1 MDLDDQP
8 STSTTTT
15 AAADAPT
22 TTTSGT
28 QSHHRRRPMSREELY
43 RLVEDL
49 VTHNYGPQL
58 YGAVVAA
65 VDGAARTCLARM
77 VGAAPGCVGMGSVGS
92 GSGSGGGKK
101 GGLVLFVPTG
111 SATSTS
117 ASSSNPTPNFAAE
130 GGSTTTSDAI
140 LSQIHAVCGSYY
152 EYLRC
157 VRSVFLHLD
166 RRFVYLPGGSGGG
179 GMGGNGDWKSGRA
192 IPRGTSSIGTSS
204 GPAGGGGGGG
214 GTAAPA
220 SLSSASTA
228 SRTWGLWEVGMAC
241 LRGHMTA
248 SLDSLSAASSA
259 SSSPPPSAPSSLPAT
274 AAAAAAEA
282 RMAGMVPSSAAVIA
296 RSSLG
301 RYDTV
306 LTTLTVHSISTL
318 LRSLDSIA
326 IDSALTRSVIRT
338 VADLGPVPSK
348 GFLIQLVTQLTAYF
362 DSECRRW
369 MDMSGV
375 GGSGDVVGYLRHVD
389 GRLKQVGHLAS
400 FYLGSIGSGSSALTA
415 SDGVALAALA
425 AASSSSGG
433 VAGEED
439 ESPSMGLLLSIVDLH
454 LIRPH
459 YNGQHI
465 LHPTVLHKLL
475 DDESR
480 IVPDIRRLYTLGKR
494 VSGGI
499 DQLRTAFGQYGRER
513 GLEVVRVGGG
523 GGGGSSASP
532 SGASKAESKDAK
544 LKIIPNLLSC
554 KSHLEDLQIRAFGG
568 DEGFAKAVSNVLEEV
583 CNAGSDGNDDDEGD
597 GGRRVA
603 ELLAKYV
610 DLRFKNAKAGGTTA
624 PSASASA
631 AAVLART
638 DSTGSAGSAAV
649 MIGLAGT
656 TESEMEI
663 FQAAVL
669 SLFRHIHSKDVF
681 EAFYKR
687 DLAKRLLLNKS
698 VSLDAERALV
708 SKLKADCGGGYTAK
722 MEGMFKDVELS
733 RDVMANYAAHLHG
746 LAETER
752 AKVGNVEMDVQIL
765 TTGYWPVYP
774 QYTNLTLPPG
784 IVEHKKRFE
793 TYYGAKYQGRRIA
806 WQHALGNCIVRANF
820 PKISAPRDLV
830 VSLCQAVVLRC
841 FNLEEDDDAQTER
854 GLTIKDVMAK
864 SGLDDRGEAERVLQS
879 LSLGRDGTRVLLKYD
894 RDSAD
899 EEVSSKKPRKP
910 RRAVGEHDIFK
921 FNVAFTSN
929 QRRIR
934 IPNMQMKETA
944 EERTKT
950 HESVSRD
957 RLYLI
962 DATVVRIMKARKTL
976 DHRALM
982 GETMTQLK
990 FPASSSDIKKRIESL
1005 IEREYMERAEG
1016 DRSRYNYLA

>member
-1 MDLDDQP
+1 
-8 STSTTTT
+8 
-15 AAADAPT
+15 
-22 TTTSGT
+22 
-28 QSHHRRRPMSREELY
+28 
-43 RLVEDL
+43 
-49 VTHNYGPQL
+49 
-58 YGAVVAA
+58 
-65 VDGAARTCLARM
+65 
-77 VGAAPGCVGMGSVGS
+77 
-92 GSGSGGGKK
+92 
-101 GGLVLFVPTG
+101 
-111 SATSTS
+111 
-117 ASSSNPTPNFAAE
+117 
-130 GGSTTTSDAI
+130 
-140 LSQIHAVCGSYY
+140 
-152 EYLRC
+152 
-157 VRSVFLHLD
+157 
-166 RRFVYLPGGSGGG
+166 
-179 GMGGNGDWKSGRA
+179 
-192 IPRGTSSIGTSS
+192 
-204 GPAGGGGGGG
+204 
-214 GTAAPA
+214 
-220 SLSSASTA
+220 
-228 SRTWGLWEVGMAC
+228 
-241 LRGHMTA
+241 
-248 SLDSLSAASSA
+248 
-259 SSSPPPSAPSSLPAT
+259 
-274 AAAAAAEA
+274 
-282 RMAGMVPSSAAVIA
+282 MAGNKAQSST
-296 RSSLG
+296 LG
-301 RYDTV
+301 RYDTI
-306 LTTLTVHSISTL
+306 LTTLTAHSISTL

-348 GFLIQLVTQLTAYF
+348 EFLVQLVTKLTAYF

-425 AASSSSGG
+425 AASSSASGG
-433 VAGEED
+433 AAEED
-439 ESPSMGLLLSIVDLH
+439 ESPSMGLLLSIVDIH
-454 LIRPH
+454 LLRPH

-465 LHPTVLHKLL
+465 LHPTVLYKLL

-494 VSGGI
+494 VNGGI
-499 DQLRTAFGQYGRER
+499 DLLRTAFGQYGRER
-513 GLEVVRVGGG
+513 GLEVVRGGVS
-523 GGGGSSASP
+523 GSSESP
-532 SGASKAESKDAK
+532 SGPSKAESKDAK

-568 DEGFAKAVSNVLEEV
+568 DESFAKAVSNVLEEV
-583 CNAGSDGNDDDEGD
+583 CNAGSDGSGNDDGD

-638 DSTGSAGSAAV
+638 ESTGSASSAA

-663 FQAAVL
+663 FQTAVL

-708 SKLKADCGGGYTAK
+708 SKLKAECGGGYTAK

-733 RDVMANYAAHLHG
+733 RDVMTNYAAHLQG
-746 LAETER
+746 LAEDER

-774 QYTNLTLPPG
+774 QYPNLTLPPG
-784 IVEHKKRFE
+784 VVEHKKRFE

-841 FNLEEDDDAQTER
+841 FSLEEDDDAQTER
-854 GLTIKDVMAK
+854 GLTIKDVMTK

-894 RDSAD
+894 RESAD
-899 EEVSSKKPRKP
+899 EEVSSKKPRKS

-921 FNVAFTSN
+921 FNTAFTSN

-944 EERTKT
+944 EERSKT
-950 HESVSRD
+950 HEAVSRD

-976 DHRALM
+976 EHRALM
-982 GETMTQLK
+982 GEAMAQLK

>member
-1 MDLDDQP
+1 
-8 STSTTTT
+8 
-15 AAADAPT
+15 
-22 TTTSGT
+22 
-28 QSHHRRRPMSREELY
+28 
-43 RLVEDL
+43 
-49 VTHNYGPQL
+49 
-58 YGAVVAA
+58 
-65 VDGAARTCLARM
+65 
-77 VGAAPGCVGMGSVGS
+77 
-92 GSGSGGGKK
+92 
-101 GGLVLFVPTG
+101 
-111 SATSTS
+111 
-117 ASSSNPTPNFAAE
+117 
-130 GGSTTTSDAI
+130 
-140 LSQIHAVCGSYY
+140 
-152 EYLRC
+152 
-157 VRSVFLHLD
+157 
-166 RRFVYLPGGSGGG
+166 
-179 GMGGNGDWKSGRA
+179 
-192 IPRGTSSIGTSS
+192 
-204 GPAGGGGGGG
+204 
-214 GTAAPA
+214 
-220 SLSSASTA
+220 
-228 SRTWGLWEVGMAC
+228 MAC

-248 SLDSLSAASSA
+248 GPDALAASSSSVPEGVHTA
-259 SSSPPPSAPSSLPAT
+259 STNA

-282 RMAGMVPSSAAVIA
+282 RFAGMKPSSASVIA
-296 RSSLG
+296 RSGLG

-306 LTTLTVHSISTL
+306 LETLTVHSVATL

-326 IDSALTRSVIRT
+326 IDAALTRSVLRT
-338 VADLGPVPSK
+338 VADLGPGPSK
-348 GFLIQLVTQLTAYF
+348 TFLVQLVTRLTDYF
-362 DSECRRW
+362 DAECRRW

-415 SDGVALAALA
+415 SDGVALAALMKA
-425 AASSSSGG
+425 AASSSSGR
-433 VAGEED
+433 AGEED
-439 ESPSMGLLLSIVDLH
+439 ESPSMGLLLSIVDLQ
-454 LIRPH
+454 LLRPH

-494 VSGGI
+494 VSGGVEL
-499 DQLRTAFGQYGRER
+499 LRAAFGQYGRER
-513 GLEVVRVGGG
+513 GLEVVRVAGIS

-532 SGASKAESKDAK
+532 SGINKAESKDAK
-544 LKIIPNLLSC
+544 LKTIPNLLAY

-568 DEGFAKAVSNVLEEV
+568 DESFAKAVRNVLEEV

-597 GGRRVA
+597 GGRRIA

-610 DLRFKNAKAGGTTA
+610 DLRFKNAKAGGITT

-638 DSTGSAGSAAV
+638 DSTGSASSAAV
-649 MIGLAGT
+649 MAGLAGT

-663 FQAAVL
+663 FQTAVL

-708 SKLKADCGGGYTAK
+708 SKLKAECGGGYTAK

-733 RDVMANYAAHLHG
+733 RDVMTNYAAHLHG
-746 LAETER
+746 LAEAER

-774 QYTNLTLPPG
+774 QYPSLTLPPG

-854 GLTIKDVMAK
+854 GLTIKDVMLK

-879 LSLGRDGTRVLLKYD
+879 LSLGRDGTRVLVKYD

-899 EEVSSKKPRKP
+899 EEVSSKKPRKS

-934 IPNMQMKETA
+934 IPNMQMKETS

-950 HESVSRD
+950 HEAVSRD